1 MKLTKRQRKALTAIA
16 IIAAVLLLG
25 IAGRM
30 DYTEQVLYTMPD
42 RAYSEIRD
50 TLGEDA
56 SDYEIA
62 RFYVKNYK
70 E

>member
-1 MKLTKRQRKALTAIA
+1 MRLRHKAAIA
-16 IIAAVLLLG
+16 VVSAVVLLG

-42 RAYSEIRD
+42 KAYSEIRD
-50 TLGEDA
+50 TLGADA

-70 E
+70 K